1 MHARVHADDLAIKVA
16 LRALVLRLP
25 LPLPLLPPLLL
36 LNNKQYGAM
45 HDLYGATRGSAPQ

>member
-1 MHARVHADDLAIKVA
+1 MHVAAIKVA
-16 LRALVLRLP
+16 LHSSRSSRALVLRLP

-36 LNNKQYGAM
+36 LNNKQHGAM